1 MTGYDECTGP
11 PVIWRFL
18 FAFMFLEYLNTYIC
32 FIFFSNIL
40 VFKLLFFIVFTLSLH
55 VDELMRVFPFFDA
68 SQCAAKAQLLIY
80 FKISSMLQFSMR
92 CNTVAVGRTF
102 GFLLDF
108 FVILYFSYILLN
120 HGDIES
126 NAGPKRN
133 CSTGFFFVIGI

>member
-55 VDELMRVFPFFDA
+55 VDELMRVFPSFDA
-68 SQCAAKAQLLIY
+68 S
-80 FKISSMLQFSMR
+80 
-92 CNTVAVGRTF
+92 
-102 GFLLDF
+102 
-108 FVILYFSYILLN
+108 
-120 HGDIES
+120 
-126 NAGPKRN
+126 
-133 CSTGFFFVIGI
+133 